1 MGRIISAEGYR
12 MDQSNTE
19 PVKSLTENT
28 PKTVGDLRKLLGFL
42 GYFRCYIKDFA
53 RLARPLFQL
62 LQKNGKQMSSQT
74 NGQLSSQTCIEW
86 TDEQQRALEEIVKR
100 LTNPPVLTYPDYSQL
115 FILHT
120 DASKDGLGAILYQV
134 QDGKMH
140 VIGYVSRTLSPA
152 ERGYD
157 LHSGKLEFLALK

>member
-1 MGRIISAEGYR
+1 MSAEGYR
-12 MDQSNTE
+12 MDPSNTE

-42 GYFRCYIKDFA
+42 GYFRRYIKDFA

-74 NGQLSSQTCIEW
+74 NGQLSSWTCIEW
-86 TDEQQRALEEIVKR
+86 TAADEQQRALEEIVKR
-100 LTNPPVLTYPDYSQL
+100 LTNPPVLAYPDYSQP

-120 DASKDGLGAILYQV
+120 DASKDGLGVILYKS
-134 QDGKMH
+134 KM
-140 VIGYVSRTLSPA
+140 VRCT
-152 ERGYD
+152 
-157 LHSGKLEFLALK
+157 